1 RGETEWLGKAA
12 ARLDDPANF
21 IPARL
26 TALLLAVA
34 SGAGGG
40 SPLRALALWFRDGRK
55 TESPN
60 AGRPMATMAGA
71 LGVELSKRDAY
82 VLGAGMRAPAAAGLL
97 ASVTGLFVGLGLAKG
112 LFALF
117 DAVGFTL
124 PNSGLVF
131 QGRTVIVALLV

>member
-40 SPLRALALWFRDGRK
+40 SPLRGFALWFRDGRK

-60 AGRPMATMAGA
+60 AGRPMAAVAGA
-71 LGVELSKRDAY
+71 LGVELSKRGAY
-82 VLGAGMRAPAAAGLL
+82 VLGAGMRAPTAADLRRALRIFAG
-97 ASVTGLFVGLGLAKG
+97 A
-112 LFALF
+112 
-117 DAVGFTL
+117 
-124 PNSGLVF
+124 
-131 QGRTVIVALLV
+131 VALACVAALVATGTGAGPWTGR